1 MNFLYIDPGTG
12 SMLFSLFIGIAAAL
26 VFAVRALSVKIKF
39 LLTGGRAKKDTGD
52 RISYVIY
59 SDHKRYW
66 NVFRPVCDEA
76 ERRGLDLVYYTQS
89 PDDPV
94 LSASYKHVRA
104 EFIGEGNRGFAK
116 LNFLKAGI
124 VLSTT
129 PGLGVLQ
136 WKRSR
141 DVSFYVHI
149 PHLAG
154 DLTTYRMFALD
165 HYDAVLL
172 TGDYQGKD
180 VRALEKLRGQKE
192 KELVTVGCT
201 FLDSMR
207 ERLSASPRPHNERTC
222 VLVAP
227 SWGKSG
233 ILSVYGRKLLDPLAA
248 SGLDVVIRPHPQ
260 SLTAEKELL
269 DSLEAAYKDCP
280 NVSWNYDNDNF
291 DVLNRADVMITDFSG
306 VIFDYALVFGKPV
319 IYSKPAVFNKDPYD
333 AWWLDHELWTFAVLP
348 KLGIE
353 LDEEDIPRI
362 GELAVRT
369 AESPSLKDGID
380 EARSEAWAN
389 VGGAARRIVDY
400 MLGKKA
406 ELDSAA
412 QNLRK
417 VG

>member
-1 MNFLYIDPGTG
+1 MNLLYIDPGTG
-12 SMLFSLFIGIAAAL
+12 SMLFSLLIGLAAAL

-39 LLTGGRAKKDTGD
+39 ILTGGRAKKSGEG
-52 RISYVIY
+52 RLPFVIY

-66 NVFRPVCDEA
+66 NVFKPVCDEA
-76 ERRGLDLVYYTQS
+76 EKRGMDVTYYTQS
-89 PDDPV
+89 PDDPA
-94 LSASYKHVRA
+94 LSTPYEHVKA

-116 LNFLKAGI
+116 LNFLKADT

-141 DVSFYVHI
+141 DVSRYVHI

-165 HYDAVLL
+165 HYDSVLL

-180 VRALEKLRGQKE
+180 VRALEKLRGQGE

-201 FLDSMR
+201 FLDAMR
-207 ERLSASPRPHNERTC
+207 ERLASSPRPHNERTC

-227 SWGKSG
+227 SWGTSG
-233 ILSVYGRKLLDPLAA
+233 ILSVYGKKLLDPLAA

-260 SLTAEKELL
+260 SLTAEKDLL
-269 DSLEAAYKDCP
+269 DSLTAAYKDCP

-291 DVLNRADVMITDFSG
+291 DILNKADVMITDFSG

-319 IYSKPAVFNKDPYD
+319 IYAKPAVFNKDPYD
-333 AWWLDHELWTFAVLP
+333 AWWLDHELWTFSVLP
-348 KLGIE
+348 RLGVE
-353 LDEEDIPRI
+353 LDEKDFPRI
-362 GELAVRT
+362 GELAVQT
-369 AESPSLKDGID
+369 AESPALKEGID
-380 EARSEAWAN
+380 EVRKEAWAN
-389 VGGAARRIVDY
+389 VGESAARVVDY
-400 MLGKKA
+400 IQAKA
-406 ELDSAA
+406 S
-412 QNLRK
+412 
-417 VG
+417 

>member
-1 MNFLYIDPGTG
+1 MSVMLYIDPGTG
-12 SMLFSLFIGIAAAL
+12 SMLFSLLIGLAAAF
-26 VFAVRALSVKIKF
+26 VFAVRALYVKLKF
-39 LLTGGRAKKDTGD
+39 ILTGGRAKKDAGD
-52 RISYVIY
+52 RIPFVIY

-66 NVFRPVCDEA
+66 NVFKPVCDEA
-76 ERRGLDLVYYTQS
+76 EKRGVDVTYYTQS
-89 PDDPV
+89 PDDPA
-94 LSASYKHVRA
+94 LSAPYEHVKA

-116 LNFLKAGI
+116 LNFLKADT

-141 DVSFYVHI
+141 DVSRYVHI

-165 HYDAVLL
+165 HYDSVLL

-180 VRALEKLRGQKE
+180 VRALEKLRGQDE

-207 ERLSASPRPHNERTC
+207 ARLAASPRPHNEKTC

-260 SLTAEKELL
+260 SLTAEKDLL

-291 DVLNRADVMITDFSG
+291 DILNKADVMITDFSG

-319 IYSKPAVFNKDPYD
+319 IYAKPAVFNKDPYD
-333 AWWLDHELWTFAVLP
+333 AWWLDHELWTFSVLP
-348 KLGIE
+348 KLGVE
-353 LDEEDIPRI
+353 LDEKDFPRI

-369 AESPSLKDGID
+369 AQSHSLKDGID
-380 EARSEAWAN
+380 EARKEAWAH
-389 VGGAARRIVDY
+389 VGESAARVMDY
-400 MLGKKA
+400 IQAKA
-406 ELDSAA
+406 S
-412 QNLRK
+412 
-417 VG
+417 

>member
-1 MNFLYIDPGTG
+1 MVFLYIDPGTG
-12 SMLFSLFIGIAAAL
+12 SMLFSLLIGLAAAL
-26 VFAVRALSVKIKF
+26 VFSVRALSVKLKF
-39 LLTGGRAKKDTGD
+39 VLTGGRAKKSSGN
-52 RISYVIY
+52 RIPFVIY

-66 NVFRPVCDEA
+66 NVFKPICDEA
-76 ERRGLDLVYYTQS
+76 EKRGLNLVYYTQS

-94 LSASYKHVRA
+94 LTAPYSHVTA

-116 LNFLKAGI
+116 LNFLKADL

-141 DVSFYVHI
+141 DVGCYVHI

-180 VRALEKLRGQKE
+180 VRALERLRGQDE
-192 KELVTVGCT
+192 KELLTVGCT

-207 ERLSASPRPHNERTC
+207 SRLESSPRPHNEKTC

-233 ILSVYGRKLLDPLAA
+233 ILSIYGRKLLDPLAA
-248 SGLDVVIRPHPQ
+248 TGLDIVIRPHPQ
-260 SLTAEKELL
+260 SLTAEKDLL
-269 DSLEAAYKDCP
+269 NALAEAYRDNP

-291 DVLNRADVMITDFSG
+291 DILNRADVMITDFSG

-319 IYSKPAVFNKDPYD
+319 IYSKGEVFNKDPYD
-333 AWWLDHELWTFAVLP
+333 AWWLDHELWTFEALS
-348 KLGIE
+348 KLGVE
-353 LDEEDIPRI
+353 LDEQDFPHI
-362 GELAVRT
+362 GELVTRT
-369 AESPSLKDGID
+369 AASPVLKEGID
-380 EARSEAWAN
+380 AVRSEAWAN
-389 VGGAARRIVDY
+389 IGGAASSIVDY
-400 MLGKKA
+400 MQAKLESLHLQKA
-406 ELDSAA
+406 
-412 QNLRK
+412 
-417 VG
+417 G

>member
-1 MNFLYIDPGTG
+1 MTFLYIDPGTG
-12 SMLFSLFIGIAAAL
+12 SMLFSLLIGLAAAL
-26 VFAVRALSVKIKF
+26 VFAVRALSVKLKF
-39 LLTGGRAKKDTGD
+39 ILTGGRAKKGLEN
-52 RISYVIY
+52 RIPFVIY

-66 NVFRPVCDEA
+66 NVFKPVCDEA
-76 ERRGLDLVYYTQS
+76 ERRGVDVTYYTQS
-89 PDDPV
+89 PDDPA
-94 LSASYKHVRA
+94 LSAPYEHVKA

-116 LNFLKAGI
+116 LNFLKADT

-141 DVSFYVHI
+141 NVSRYVHI

-165 HYDAVLL
+165 HYDSVLL

-180 VRALEKLRGQKE
+180 VRALEKLRGQDE

-207 ERLSASPRPHNERTC
+207 ERLSASPRPHNEKTC

-233 ILSVYGRKLLDPLAA
+233 ILSVYGKKLLDPLAA
-248 SGLDVVIRPHPQ
+248 SGLDIVIRPHPQ
-260 SLTAEKELL
+260 SLTAEKDLL
-269 DSLEAAYKDCP
+269 DSLETAYKDCP

-291 DVLNRADVMITDFSG
+291 DILNKADVMITDFSG

-319 IYSKPAVFNKDPYD
+319 IYAKPAVFNKDPYD
-333 AWWLDHELWTFAVLP
+333 AWWLDHELWTFSVLP
-348 KLGIE
+348 KLGVE
-353 LDEEDIPRI
+353 LDEKDFPCI
-362 GELAVRT
+362 GELAVQT
-369 AESPSLKDGID
+369 AESHSLKDGID
-380 EARSEAWAN
+380 EARKEAWAH
-389 VGGAARRIVDY
+389 VGESAVRVMDY
-400 MLGKKA
+400 IQAKA
-406 ELDSAA
+406 S
-412 QNLRK
+412 
-417 VG
+417 

>member
-12 SMLFSLFIGIAAAL
+12 SMLFSLLIGLAAAL
-26 VFAVRALSVKIKF
+26 VFSVRALSVKLKF
-39 LLTGGRAKKDTGD
+39 LLSGGRAKKSDGK
-52 RISYVIY
+52 RLPVVIY

-66 NVFRPVCDEA
+66 NVFKPICDEA

-94 LSASYKHVRA
+94 LSAPYGHVKA

-116 LNFLKAGI
+116 LNFLKADI
-124 VLSTT
+124 VLATT

-141 DVSFYVHI
+141 DVSCYVHI

-180 VRALEKLRGQKE
+180 VRALEKLRGQAE

-207 ERLSASPRPHNERTC
+207 ARLESSPRPHNERTC

-233 ILSVYGRKLLDPLAA
+233 ILSVYGKRLLDPLAA
-248 SGLDVVIRPHPQ
+248 SGLDIVIRPHPQ

-269 DSLEAAYKDCP
+269 DSLADSYKDCA

-291 DVLNRADVMITDFSG
+291 DILNRADVMITDFSG

-319 IYSKPAVFNKDPYD
+319 IYAKPEVFNKDPYD
-333 AWWLDHELWTFAVLP
+333 AWWLDHELWTFEALP
-348 KLGIE
+348 KLGVE
-353 LDEEDIPRI
+353 LDEKDFDRI
-362 GELAVRT
+362 GELVAETAASPALKEGIDAVRN
-369 AESPSLKDGID
+369 
-380 EARSEAWAN
+380 EAWAN
-389 VGGAARRIVDY
+389 RGEAAVRVLDY
-400 MLGKKA
+400 IEEKERSL
-406 ELDSAA
+406 
-412 QNLRK
+412 
-417 VG
+417 

>member
-12 SMLFSLFIGIAAAL
+12 SMLFSLLIGLAAAL
-26 VFAVRALSVKIKF
+26 VFAVRALSVKLKF
-39 LLTGGRAKKDTGD
+39 ILTGGRAKKDVGD
-52 RISYVIY
+52 RIPFVIY

-66 NVFRPVCDEA
+66 NVFKPVCDEA
-76 ERRGLDLVYYTQS
+76 ERRGVDVTYYTQS
-89 PDDPV
+89 PDDPA
-94 LSASYKHVRA
+94 LSAPYEHVKA

-116 LNFLKAGI
+116 LNFLKADT

-141 DVSFYVHI
+141 DVSRYVHI

-165 HYDAVLL
+165 HYDSVLL

-180 VRALEKLRGQKE
+180 VRALEKLRGQEE

-207 ERLSASPRPHNERTC
+207 ARLSSSPRPYNEKTC

-233 ILSVYGRKLLDPLAA
+233 ILSVYGKKLLDPLAA

-260 SLTAEKELL
+260 SLTAEKDLL
-269 DSLEAAYKDCP
+269 DSLEAAYKDFS

-291 DVLNRADVMITDFSG
+291 DILNKADVMITDFSG

-319 IYSKPAVFNKDPYD
+319 IYAKPAVFNKDPYD
-333 AWWLDHELWTFAVLP
+333 AWWLDHELWTFSVLP
-348 KLGIE
+348 KLGVE
-353 LDEEDIPRI
+353 LDEKDFPRI
-362 GELAVRT
+362 GELVAQTV
-369 AESPSLKDGID
+369 ASPALKDGIE
-380 EARSEAWAN
+380 EARKEAWAY
-389 VGGAARRIVDY
+389 VGESAVRVMDY
-400 MLGKKA
+400 IQAKA
-406 ELDSAA
+406 S
-412 QNLRK
+412 
-417 VG
+417 

>member
-1 MNFLYIDPGTG
+1 MVFLYIDPGTG
-12 SMLFSLFIGIAAAL
+12 SMLFSLLIGLAAAL
-26 VFAVRALSVKIKF
+26 VFSVRALSVKLKF
-39 LLTGGRAKKDTGD
+39 VLTGGRAKKSIGK
-52 RISYVIY
+52 RIPFVIY

-66 NVFRPVCDEA
+66 NVFKPVCDEA
-76 ERRGLDLVYYTQS
+76 ERRGVDVTYYTQS

-94 LSASYKHVRA
+94 LSAPYEHVRA

-116 LNFLKAGI
+116 LNFLKADI

-141 DVSFYVHI
+141 DVGYYVHI

-172 TGDYQGKD
+172 TGDYQGQD
-180 VRALEKLRGQKE
+180 VRALEKLRALPQ

-207 ERLSASPRPHNERTC
+207 SRLAASPRPHNEKTC

-233 ILSVYGRKLLDPLAA
+233 ILSIYGRKLLDPLAA

-260 SLTAEKELL
+260 SLTAEKDLL
-269 DSLEAAYKDCP
+269 DALTVAYKDCP

-291 DVLNRADVMITDFSG
+291 DILNKADVMITDFSG
-306 VIFDYALVFGKPV
+306 VIFDYTLVFGKPV
-319 IYSKPAVFNKDPYD
+319 IYAKPAVFNKDPYD
-333 AWWLDHELWTFAVLP
+333 AWWLDHELWTFKVLP
-348 KLGIE
+348 RLGVE
-353 LDEEDIPRI
+353 LDEQDFPRI
-362 GELAVRT
+362 GELVIRT
-369 AESPSLKDGID
+369 AASPALRDGI
-380 EARSEAWAN
+380 EAARKEAWAN
-389 VGGAARRIVDY
+389 IGGAASAIVDY
-400 MLGKKA
+400 MQAKA
-406 ELDSAA
+406 ESLHLQKA
-412 QNLRK
+412 
-417 VG
+417 G

>member
-12 SMLFSLFIGIAAAL
+12 SMLFSLLIGLAAAL

-39 LLTGGRAKKDTGD
+39 ILTGGRAKKDAGD
-52 RISYVIY
+52 RIPFVIY

-66 NVFRPVCDEA
+66 NVFKPVCDEA
-76 ERRGLDLVYYTQS
+76 ERRGVDVTYYTQS
-89 PDDPV
+89 PDDPA
-94 LSASYKHVRA
+94 LSAPYEHVKA

-116 LNFLKAGI
+116 LNFLKADT

-141 DVSFYVHI
+141 DVSRYVHI

-165 HYDAVLL
+165 HYDSVLL

-180 VRALEKLRGQKE
+180 VRALEKLRGQEE

-207 ERLSASPRPHNERTC
+207 SRLSSSPRPHNEKTC

-233 ILSVYGRKLLDPLAA
+233 ILSVYGKKLLDPLAA

-260 SLTAEKELL
+260 SLTAEKDLL
-269 DSLEAAYKDCP
+269 DSLEAAYKDFS

-291 DVLNRADVMITDFSG
+291 DILNKADVMITDFSG

-319 IYSKPAVFNKDPYD
+319 IYAKPAVFNKDPYD
-333 AWWLDHELWTFAVLP
+333 AWWLDHELWTFSVLP
-348 KLGIE
+348 KLGVE
-353 LDEEDIPRI
+353 LDEKDFPRI
-362 GELAVRT
+362 GELVAQTV
-369 AESPSLKDGID
+369 ASPALKDGIE
-380 EARSEAWAN
+380 EARKEAWAH
-389 VGGAARRIVDY
+389 VGESAVRVMDY
-400 MLGKKA
+400 IQAKA
-406 ELDSAA
+406 S
-412 QNLRK
+412 
-417 VG
+417 

>member
-1 MNFLYIDPGTG
+1 
-12 SMLFSLFIGIAAAL
+12 MLFSLLIGLAAAF
-26 VFAVRALSVKIKF
+26 VFAVRALYVKLKF
-39 LLTGGRAKKDTGD
+39 ILTGGRAKKDAGD
-52 RISYVIY
+52 RIPFVIY

-66 NVFRPVCDEA
+66 NVFKPVCDEA
-76 ERRGLDLVYYTQS
+76 EKRGVDVTYYTQS
-89 PDDPV
+89 PDDPA
-94 LSASYKHVRA
+94 LSAPYEHVKA

-116 LNFLKAGI
+116 LNFLKADT

-141 DVSFYVHI
+141 DVSRYVHI

-165 HYDAVLL
+165 HYDSVLL

-180 VRALEKLRGQKE
+180 VRALEKLRGQDE

-207 ERLSASPRPHNERTC
+207 ARLSSSPRPHNERTC

-260 SLTAEKELL
+260 SLTAEQDLL

-291 DVLNRADVMITDFSG
+291 DILNKADVMITDFSG

-319 IYSKPAVFNKDPYD
+319 IYAKPAVFNKDPYD
-333 AWWLDHELWTFAVLP
+333 AWWLDHELWTFSVLP
-348 KLGIE
+348 KLGVE
-353 LDEEDIPRI
+353 LDEKDFPRI
-362 GELAVRT
+362 GELVVQT

-380 EARSEAWAN
+380 EARKEAWAH
-389 VGGAARRIVDY
+389 VGESAARVMDY
-400 MLGKKA
+400 IQAKA
-406 ELDSAA
+406 S
-412 QNLRK
+412 
-417 VG
+417 